1 MRTPNFKALI
11 TEQFIKNNT
20 NYIKYTKE
28 NGAEGECPWW
38 CIQNFVELPSDIVD
52 AEGQPIIG
60 ATLQLS
66 YDDSTGRTFPG
77 SIYKRRDPPLYR
89 RSFARRMNR
98 ESLFEGAQLF
108 CPQTIDELL
117 NRAYAFCSREELCEI
132 IQFQQAGNE
141 ATLRQRLLDIL
152 GISDRT
158 LPVQEGSQIEYKASF
173 LHCPMRAANER
184 IAQYNNIF
192 SEICAFANSH
202 INGVIYIG
210 VRNDGTI
217 VGIENELEQDAPF
230 ENRND
235 FEADFLNL
243 MHLAFNNFQFV
254 NSIRMTWLKT
264 SDGKLFYRIDV
275 PAWQGI
281 VFLNGN
287 QLFVRHESSR
297 RLLKDQDL
305 ISYINNR
312 N

>member
-1 MRTPNFKALI
+1 
-11 TEQFIKNNT
+11 
-20 NYIKYTKE
+20 
-28 NGAEGECPWW
+28 
-38 CIQNFVELPSDIVD
+38 
-52 AEGQPIIG
+52 
-60 ATLQLS
+60 
-66 YDDSTGRTFPG
+66 
-77 SIYKRRDPPLYR
+77 
-89 RSFARRMNR
+89 MNR

-117 NRAYAFCSREELCEI
+117 NQAYAVCSREELCQI
-132 IQFQQAGNE
+132 IQLQQAGNE

-173 LHCPMRAANER
+173 LHYPMRAANER

-264 SDGKLFYRIDV
+264 SDEKLFYRIDV